1 MMDCKKYKKGFAAF
15 LYGELEE
22 DERKLF
28 EAHLE
33 TCPQCTEELE
43 RLKEV
48 KKGANSLQEDIEKAM
63 TSVDWDALP
72 VQIVKNVFKKETH
85 PARESWLEK
94 LSRLIFQPRLKPVY
108 AGLLVGI
115 ILGSIAT
122 FMVVRTPR
130 SGMVEAGEFFA
141 PRDFLE
147 NVELEIAR
155 RDTLD
160 YLEKSQYL
168 LLDFVQS
175 PSEEAAEFWRSE
187 FALQKTR
194 DLLSQKKYINSQLN
208 KFQMAKAK
216 AICDQIELLFYEL
229 TQISVE
235 LSAEEIRKIQ
245 RLIEEKDLLLKIKL
259 LKRELKQSEV

>member
-1 MMDCKKYKKGFAAF
+1 MECHTFKKDFVAF

-22 DERKLF
+22 RKRKLLKT
-28 EAHLE
+28 HLE
-33 TCPQCTEELE
+33 TCPECEGELRQLE
-43 RLKEV
+43 EV
-48 KKGANSLQEDIEKAM
+48 KKGANSLQEDIQNVM
-63 TSVDWDALP
+63 TSVDWDTLP
-72 VQIVKNVFKKETH
+72 EQIVKNVFKKEIR
-85 PARESWLEK
+85 PARESWQGKFL
-94 LSRLIFQPRLKPVY
+94 RLIFQPRLRPVY

-115 ILGSIAT
+115 VLGSIFT
-122 FMVVRTPR
+122 LMVVRAPQPA
-130 SGMVEAGEFFA
+130 MVEAGELFA
-141 PRDFLE
+141 PQDFLE

-175 PSEEAAEFWRSE
+175 PSEKSAEFWRSE
-187 FALQKTR
+187 FASQRAR
-194 DLLSQKKYINSQLN
+194 DLLSQKKYINSQLD

-235 LSAEEIRKIQ
+235 LSAAEIRKIQ
-245 RLIEEKDLLLKIKL
+245 RLIEDKKLLLKIKL
-259 LKRELKQSEV
+259 LKRELERSEV

>member
-1 MMDCKKYKKGFAAF
+1 MDCKKYKKSFAAF
-15 LYGELEE
+15 LYGELEG

-28 EAHLE
+28 EAHLD

-43 RLKEV
+43 QLKEV
-48 KKGANSLQEDIEKAM
+48 KIGANSLQEDIENAM
-63 TSVDWDALP
+63 TSVDWDTLP
-72 VQIVKNVFKKETH
+72 MQIAENIFKKDAH
-85 PARESWLEK
+85 PARESWLGK
-94 LSRLIFQPRLKPVY
+94 LSRLIFQSRLRPFY
-108 AGLLVGI
+108 AGLFVGI
-115 ILGSIAT
+115 ILGSIVT
-122 FMVVRTPR
+122 FMVVRTPQPV
-130 SGMVEAGEFFA
+130 MVEAREFFA

-187 FALQKTR
+187 FASQKTR

-229 TQISVE
+229 SQISVE

-245 RLIEEKDLLLKIKL
+245 RFIVEKKLLLKIKL
-259 LKRELKQSEV
+259 LKRELKRSEV